1 MRLNEA
7 QQAAVT
13 ASDGPALVLAGAG
26 SGKTRVIIERLAW
39 LVEERGVHPR
49 HLLAVTFTNKAADEM
64 KHRFIGRAG
73 LEAGSAWIGTFHAFG
88 LYLLR
93 REAEVLGMKKSL
105 TVFDD
110 ADQLSLMKRLVR
122 DLPEDCE
129 KVSPREALGWV
140 SRLKQRVETPNPDTP
155 PEDNLERTFR
165 RLWTGYHDT
174 LRRVGAVDFDDLLV
188 LSVELLE
195 QHPEARRRYAGRFR
209 HVLVDEYQDTNRAQY
224 LIARALSSEHGNL
237 FVVGDED
244 QSIYSW
250 RGADINNILD
260 FANDFPNATVHRL
273 EQNYRSAQ
281 PVLEAAN
288 ALVENN
294 LNRLGKTLW
303 TARKEGESVRFQHA
317 ESDEEEA
324 RFVADDIVRRQ
335 LPPREVAVLY
345 RTNAQARLVEE
356 ALRRKGLHYVVLGG
370 VKFYGRKEVKDVLA
384 YLRLLVNPAD
394 DESVRRVLN
403 VPPRGIGGVSL
414 QRIEEYASLRGAP
427 LLQTLHEVEMDE
439 TLSTRARRS
448 AAQFVHLI
456 DDLAIE
462 AKTGPVMDLVRKL
475 LERIEYEDY
484 VRKSDEKD
492 FRDRLD
498 IVHEFISAC
507 GQYDQASGKPLLD
520 FLQDLS
526 LMSDVDT
533 WDPDAPAVTLL
544 TCHLAKGLE
553 FNHVYLLGLE
563 QGLLPLFREYDD
575 ADDIEEERRLCYVAM
590 TRARDSLTLCAAR
603 SRRLYGRV
611 HDDRELSQFVREVGL
626 ERLAPAGGAPEPKK
640 RRATVS
646 PQRRPAAEAAAVKTG
661 TRVRHAKFGN
671 GYVMYTQGAG
681 DKLRARI
688 RFDTGRTALLMVKQ
702 APLEILEGRK
712 R

>member
-1 MRLNEA
+1 MRLNKG

-13 ASDGPALVLAGAG
+13 APDGPALVLAGAG

-39 LVEERGVHPR
+39 LAEERGVHPR

-64 KHRFIGRAG
+64 KHRFIGRVGPEGGA
-73 LEAGSAWIGTFHAFG
+73 AWIGTFHAFG

-93 REAEVLGMKKSL
+93 REAEVLGMKRSF

-122 DLPEDCE
+122 DLPEGCE
-129 KVSPREALGWV
+129 KVSPREALR
-140 SRLKQRVETPNPDTP
+140 SISQFKQRVETPDFAAPA
-155 PEDNLERTFR
+155 EDNLDRTFR
-165 RLWTGYHDT
+165 HLWEAYHQT
-174 LRRVGAVDFDDLLV
+174 LRRVAAVDFDDLLV
-188 LSVELLE
+188 RTVALLDE
-195 QHPEARRRYAGRFR
+195 HDAVRRRYASRFR

-224 LIARALSSEHGNL
+224 LIARGLSSEHGNL

-260 FANDFPNATVHRL
+260 FADDFPSASVYRL
-273 EQNYRSAQ
+273 EQNYRSTK
-281 PVLEAAN
+281 PILDAAN

-294 LNRLGKTLW
+294 VNRLGKTLW
-303 TARKEGESVRFQHA
+303 TARQEGAAVRFQHA

-324 RFVADDIVRRQ
+324 RFVADDMVRRE
-335 LPPREVAVLY
+335 LPPREAAVLY
-345 RTNAQARLVEE
+345 RTNAQSRLVEE

-370 VKFYGRKEVKDVLA
+370 VRFYGRKEVKDVLA
-384 YLRLLVNPAD
+384 YLRLLVNPDD

-414 QRIEEYASLRGAP
+414 QRIEEYAAHRGVP
-427 LLQTLHEVEMDE
+427 LLQTLREVEMDE
-439 TLSTRARRS
+439 TLSSRARGS
-448 AAQFVHLI
+448 AASFVHLI

-462 AKTGPVMDLVRKL
+462 AKTGPVMELVKTL
-475 LERIEYEDY
+475 LDRVGYEEY

-498 IVHEFISAC
+498 IVQEFVSAC
-507 GQYDQASGKPLLD
+507 GQYDQTSGKPLLD

-533 WDPDAPAVTLL
+533 WDPGAPAVTLL

-563 QGLLPLFREYDD
+563 QGLLPLLREFDGD
-575 ADDIEEERRLCYVAM
+575 EDIEEERRLCYVAM

-603 SRRLYGRV
+603 SRRVYGRV
-611 HDDRELSQFVREVGL
+611 HDNRDVSQFVREIGTDRMASAV
-626 ERLAPAGGAPEPKK
+626 PEK
-640 RRATVS
+640 RRRPRKA
-646 PQRRPAAEAAAVKTG
+646 PPKRYEPPAALTTG

-671 GYVMYTQGAG
+671 GYVMYTRGAG
-681 DKLRARI
+681 EKMRARI

-702 APLEILEGRK
+702 APLEILERK
-712 R
+712 KR